1 MEHRLRHLRLSFFL
15 LLTLSAGRL
24 LTAQNGHS
32 SPSSKVTPAVSQL
45 PDGCDTQRGAP
56 SEALRAAAAEPSAT
70 LYDQIGITFGRN
82 GDYRCATAAFEAAL
96 AIDPTSTQTRYDL
109 ALALIQSHQPQRA
122 ALELRRV
129 LQQQPNS
136 FTAHNA
142 LGLAIQDL
150 HKSDEAK
157 QEFKSAIVIDP
168 RFALAYYDLAQLL
181 SSQGSYKAAAYYLEQ
196 GLATSPAPQLSLQ
209 MKASL
214 AVARAQLGDYA
225 AAIPLLQEAARA
237 SPNSADLHY
246 DLATAYAHRENYRE
260 AANEYKEVLRLDP
273 GRADAQLLLAKALL
287 NQSAVE
293 EAIPYLQDY
302 TRHNPNNAEGLE
314 ILGDALKDSNHPDE
328 AIAVLNRAAEANPS
342 SYKPHYDLGVVLG
355 RVGRMDEAVRE
366 LDTAVKLKPEGAE
379 ARYQLARLLAR
390 GKHDTAAKEQFAV
403 FEQLKQ
409 KEERRTKAAFLSNQA
424 NDLLKQGRP
433 NEAAEGYRKAL
444 LLDSS
449 DAKLHYNLA
458 VALSQIGD
466 SALAQ
471 AELRRAISLD
481 PRFEAAHNQLGS
493 LLMSKGKFSEAESEF
508 TTALDIDPQ
517 SAEALN
523 NLGSSLGRQGRN
535 EEAERLF
542 QRAIDVDPQS
552 PLGYVNLG
560 LTLASMGR
568 YTDAERQFRTALQ
581 LQPGNANA
589 LTALGMFQGKTGRNP
604 EAVETFRRLVA
615 LDPTSAD
622 AHVNLGIALGD
633 INNLDGALTELSEA
647 ARLAPNF
654 AMAHY
659 NRGRVL
665 YALHRNEEA
674 RHALATAVKLSP
686 NYIDALVLLGVIEHS
701 STYATQLF
709 QRVVDLDP
717 QNAQAR
723 FYLGRNLLQ
732 EGKKDEA
739 IAQWKKAVEV
749 DPDNLSA
756 LSSLTRV
763 LTQMKSP
770 ESGEYAVRLQ
780 ALQQKQQTTERV
792 KELNNFALRSA
803 EEQKWDQAVSEL
815 QEAIG
820 LCQQCVQLGVLRKNM
835 GLIYARK
842 GDSEH
847 ARQELQI
854 ALKLLPK
861 GPDLIAA
868 EQALQQLQRLPASIH

>member
-1 MEHRLRHLRLSFFL
+1 LEREFTHCRLVFSL
-15 LLTLSAGRL
+15 LLTLSVPAL
-24 LTAQNGHS
+24 LSAQDTLN
-32 SPSSKVTPAVSQL
+32 PTSSKATAGLQLSTECLSADRAPADLVQAVIAQ
-45 PDGCDTQRGAP
+45 PNAP
-56 SEALRAAAAEPSAT
+56 A
-70 LYDQIGITFGRN
+70 YDQLGVAFGRD
-82 GDYRCATAAFEAAL
+82 GDYRCAESAFEAAL
-96 AIDPTSTQTRYDL
+96 AIDPAAVQPRYDL
-109 ALALIQSHQPQRA
+109 ALALIQVHQPQRA
-122 ALELRRV
+122 AQELRTV
-129 LQQQPNS
+129 IEQQPDS
-136 FTAHNA
+136 FAAHNA
-142 LGLAIQDL
+142 LGLALQDL
-150 HKSDEAK
+150 HNPDAAK
-157 QEFKSAIVIDP
+157 QEFKTAIAISP
-168 RFALAYYDLAQLL
+168 RFALAYYDLGQLL
-181 SSQGSYKAAAYYLEQ
+181 SSQGSYKVAAYYLEQ
-196 GLATSPAPQLSLQ
+196 GLTTSPVPQLSLQ
-209 MKASL
+209 MKAAL
-214 AVARAQLGDYA
+214 AVAHAQLGDYS
-225 AAIPLLQEAARA
+225 AAIPLLQEVVAANQNA
-237 SPNSADLHY
+237 AELHY

-260 AANEYKEVLRLDP
+260 AVKEYKEVLRLDP
-273 GRADAQLLLAKALL
+273 SRSDAQLLLAKALL
-287 NQSAVE
+287 NQSAIE
-293 EAIPYLQDY
+293 AAIPYLQDY
-302 TRHNPNNAEGLE
+302 VHRNPNNSEGLE
-314 ILGDALKDSNHPDE
+314 VLGDALKDSSHPTE
-328 AIAVLNRAAEANPS
+328 AIAALNRAIEANPS
-342 SYKPHYDLGVVLG
+342 SYKSHYDLGVVLG
-355 RVGRMDEAVRE
+355 RSGSLDDAIHE
-366 LDTAVKLKPEGAE
+366 LQMAVKIKPDGSE
-379 ARYQLARLLAR
+379 ARYQLARLLSR
-390 GKHDTAAKEQFAV
+390 NKQNDAAKEQFTA
-403 FEQLKQ
+403 FEELKQ
-409 KEERRTKAAFLSNQA
+409 KEEQQTKAAFLGNQA
-424 NDLLKQGRP
+424 NDWLKQGRLK
-433 NEAAEGYRKAL
+433 EAVEGYRKAVSL
-444 LLDSS
+444 NPN

-458 VALSQIGD
+458 VALARVGDD
-466 SALAQ
+466 SAQ
-471 AELRRAISLD
+471 RFELQQAISLD
-481 PRFEAAHNQLGS
+481 SRFASAHNQLGS
-493 LLMSKGKFSEAESEF
+493 LLMSEGQFSDAEREF

-517 SAEALN
+517 SAEALD
-523 NLGSSLGRQGRN
+523 NLGTSLGRQGRN

-542 QRAIDVDPQS
+542 QRAIDADPQS

-581 LQPGNANA
+581 LQPGNAKA
-589 LTALGMFQGKTGRNP
+589 LTALGMFQGKSGRNT
-604 EAVETFRRLVA
+604 EAVETFRKLVA

-647 ARLAPNF
+647 ARLAPNS

-665 YALHRNEEA
+665 YALHRNEDA
-674 RHALATAVKLSP
+674 RQALATAVKLSP
-686 NYIDALVLLGVIEHS
+686 DYIDALLLLGVIEHS

-709 QRVVDLDP
+709 QRVVDLAP

-723 FYLGRNLLQ
+723 FYLGRNLVQ

-803 EEQKWDQAVSEL
+803 EEQKWDQAVSQL

-868 EQALQQLQRLPASIH
+868 EQALQQLQRLPASVH